1 MFSFLIQGLKVK
13 EQHCP
18 LTSDYKPIYC
28 RNDTSSNQSLG
39 VASSSKNETDDAP
52 ISCILSQSPSVSFTV
67 GKQVFSPSGLDSC
80 GEGQIRNEKSRG
92 DVRSRNQLLP
102 RYRPQITNEELQKIS
117 GEYPM
122 VVAGRIVF
130 ILFLIM
136 TKQFI
141 STHGLPVVLNC

>member
-1 MFSFLIQGLKVK
+1 MFSILIQGFKVK

-18 LTSDYKPIYC
+18 FTSDFKPIYS

-52 ISCILSQSPSVSFTV
+52 ISSILSQSPSVSITV
-67 GKQVFSPSGLDSC
+67 GKQVFSSSGLDSC
-80 GEGQIRNEKSRG
+80 GEGQIRNEKSQG

-102 RYRPQITNEELQKIS
+102 RYRPQITNKELQKIS

-122 VVAGRIVF
+122 VVAGCIVF
-130 ILFLIM
+130 ILFLNDLDK
-136 TKQFI
+136 T
-141 STHGLPVVLNC
+141 VY